1 MKEVVIGFLG
11 CGNVGGGVWELLK
24 GFAPEIAHRDH
35 VAIRVKRVLVRDV
48 TKARSCS
55 VPPELLTTD
64 PADVLYD
71 PEISLVAEFMCGEQP
86 ATEYMLTALKNGK
99 TVVTANKVAV
109 ALNWH
114 RLQAAAQQSRVGLYY
129 EASVC
134 GAIPIISTLMT
145 PLQANRIDKLMGIIN
160 GTTNYILSR
169 MYQYGEDY
177 DLVLR
182 DAQKLGLAEPNPA
195 SDVEGMDAAY
205 KLSIMASLA
214 FHARVPFK
222 QVYREGITQVT
233 AMDIA
238 CGKEMG
244 YVLKLLAIAKRDGS
258 TIEVRVHPT
267 FLPKDHPLSRV
278 DGSFNA
284 VYLHGHACKEMML
297 QGRGAGDMPTASAVV
312 GDILQAATA
321 EVHVHPTFA
330 NTAEP
335 DASLTFTD
343 NWKTRF
349 FIRVSAADA
358 PGVLARVAGCFA
370 RENVSIA
377 TMMQKD
383 AVEDGR
389 VPLIFITHAAPEQSM
404 QAALRHLEPE
414 ICRLES
420 VIRVED

>member
-1 MKEVVIGFLG
+1 
-11 CGNVGGGVWELLK
+11 
-24 GFAPEIAHRDH
+24 
-35 VAIRVKRVLVRDV
+35 
-48 TKARSCS
+48 
-55 VPPELLTTD
+55 
-64 PADVLYD
+64 
-71 PEISLVAEFMCGEQP
+71 
-86 ATEYMLTALKNGK
+86 
-99 TVVTANKVAV
+99 
-109 ALNWH
+109 
-114 RLQAAAQQSRVGLYY
+114 
-129 EASVC
+129 
-134 GAIPIISTLMT
+134 
-145 PLQANRIDKLMGIIN
+145 MGIIN

>member
-24 GFAPEIAHRDH
+24 SFAPEIVHRDH

-48 TKARSCS
+48 TKARTCS
-55 VPPELLTTD
+55 VPKELLTTD

-71 PEISLVAEFMCGEQP
+71 PEISLVAEFMGGEQP
-86 ATEYMLTALKNGK
+86 ATEYMLTAMKNGK

-114 RLQAAAQQSRVGLYY
+114 RLQAAAQQNRVGLYY

-222 QVYREGITQVT
+222 QVYREGITRVT

-321 EVHVHPTFA
+321 EVHVHPTLA

-349 FIRVSAADA
+349 FIRVSASDA

-383 AVEDGR
+383 AVENGR

-414 ICRLES
+414 ICRLDS

>member
-71 PEISLVAEFMCGEQP
+71 PEISLVAEFMGGEQP

-169 MYQYGEDY
+169 MYQNGEDY

-222 QVYREGITQVT
+222 QVYREGITRVT

-244 YVLKLLAIAKRDGS
+244 YVLKLLAIAKREGS

-349 FIRVSAADA
+349 FIRVSASDA

-404 QAALRHLEPE
+404 QAALKHLDPE

>member
-35 VAIRVKRVLVRDV
+35 VSIRVKRVLVRDV
-48 TKARSCS
+48 TKARTCS
-55 VPPELLTTD
+55 VPKELLTTD

-71 PEISLVAEFMCGEQP
+71 PEISLVAEFMGGEQP

-169 MYQYGEDY
+169 MYQNGEDY

>member
-35 VAIRVKRVLVRDV
+35 VSIRVKRVLVRDV

-71 PEISLVAEFMCGEQP
+71 PEISLVAEFMGGEQP
-86 ATEYMLTALKNGK
+86 ATEYMLTAMKNGK

-222 QVYREGITQVT
+222 QVYREGITRVT
-233 AMDIA
+233 AIDIA

-244 YVLKLLAIAKRDGS
+244 YVLKLLAIAKREGS

-349 FIRVSAADA
+349 FIRVSASDA

-404 QAALRHLEPE
+404 QAALKHLDPE

>member
-24 GFAPEIAHRDH
+24 GFAPKIAHRDH

-48 TKARSCS
+48 TKARTCS
-55 VPPELLTTD
+55 VPKELLTTD

-71 PEISLVAEFMCGEQP
+71 PEISLVAEFMGGEQP

-349 FIRVSAADA
+349 FIRVSASDA